1 MSPIKRPSARHPYLL
16 FLEDQGARVTAPDGK
31 ELGLIQDMPEG
42 AVRRTQW
49 ADELKHLLPKGAS
62 VQTCVGLS
70 RLTIQCQETP
80 AMPAREA
87 LEVALRVVAAEPPG
101 EAMLVGHALDP
112 DAEARGG
119 HVHWTAYLPASDLTG
134 WASALTAAG
143 MEWVQASAWPR
154 VLARALPPLPPGA
167 PRDRIVLALAPHLG
181 RLLFFRGSALV
192 LQRTFR
198 LSADVPLEESLEL
211 SVEETART
219 LQFYKQK
226 FRGSVPGDLLVVG
239 ADSLPE
245 ALVSRLRG
253 MGLATRCAPE
263 SLDDLLLQGLA
274 LERATHGLDLRPGH
288 VQEAQ
293 RRRTLKA
300 VLVLVSVAVLAA
312 FILGG
317 GLVHTRERML
327 ETEAAQVEAELARR
341 LVADEGR
348 LRVVAGRAPLL
359 RLRAAEQ
366 RQAQTTERIS
376 RLAATLFS
384 PPSGVELEKLEI
396 QQLPG
401 DEAALAFQVSGTA
414 LTHASFSVG
423 PVAGYVADLQ
433 RLPSLALDPLK
444 DVSVS
449 DRMVAGETGPQARAL
464 TRFTLSGRLR

>member
-1 MSPIKRPSARHPYLL
+1 MPHFPRPSARHPYLL
-16 FLEDQGARVTAPDGK
+16 FLEDHGARLTTPDGK
-31 ELGLIQDMPEG
+31 ELGLIQDVPEG

-49 ADELKHLLPKGAS
+49 ADELRQLLPKGAS

-70 RLTIQCQETP
+70 RLTTQCQETP

-87 LEVALRVVAAEPPG
+87 QEVALRLVAAEQPG
-101 EAMLVGHALDP
+101 EPMLVGHALDP

-134 WASALTAAG
+134 WASALAAAG
-143 MEWVQASAWPR
+143 MEWVQASALPR
-154 VLARALPPLPPGA
+154 VLARALPQAPGA

-181 RLLFFRGSALV
+181 RLLFFRGAALV

-198 LSADVPLEESLEL
+198 LSADLTLEDSLEL

-226 FRGSVPGDLLVVG
+226 FRGSVPGDLLVAGV
-239 ADSLPE
+239 DTLPE
-245 ALVSRLRG
+245 ALASRLRG
-253 MGLATRCAPE
+253 MGLATRCAE
-263 SLDDLLLQGLA
+263 ETLDEVLLRGLA
-274 LERATHGLDLRPGH
+274 LERATRGLDLRPGH

-300 VLVLVSVAVLAA
+300 VLVLVSVAILAA

-317 GLVHTRERML
+317 GLVRTRERML
-327 ETEAAQVEAELARR
+327 EAQAAQADAELARR

-348 LRVVAGRAPLL
+348 LRVVAARTPLL

-366 RQAQTTERIS
+366 RQAQATERIS
-376 RLAATLFS
+376 RLASALFS

-401 DEAALAFQVSGTA
+401 EEAPLAFQLSGTA

-433 RLPSLALDPLK
+433 RLPGLALDPLK

-449 DRMVAGETGPQARAL
+449 DRMVAGEPDPQARAL

>member
-16 FLEDQGARVTAPDGK
+16 FLEDHGTRVMAPDGK
-31 ELGLIQDMPEG
+31 ELGLIQDVPEG

-49 ADELKHLLPKGAS
+49 ADELRRLLPKGAS

-70 RLTIQCQETP
+70 RLSVQCQETP
-80 AMPAREA
+80 FMPARDA
-87 LEVALRVVAAEPPG
+87 HEVALRLVTSEQPG
-101 EAMLVGHALDP
+101 EAMLVGHTLDP

-119 HVHWTAYLPASDLTG
+119 YVHWTAYLPASDLTG
-134 WASALTAAG
+134 WASALDAAG
-143 MEWVQASAWPR
+143 LDWIHASAWPR
-154 VLARALPPLPPGA
+154 VLVRALPQTQGT
-167 PRDRIVLALAPHLG
+167 PRDRVVLALAPHLG
-181 RLLFFRGSALV
+181 RLLFLRGPALV

-198 LSADVPLEESLEL
+198 LSADLPLEDSLEL

-239 ADSLPE
+239 TEALPE
-245 ALVSRLRG
+245 ALASRLRG
-253 MGLATRCAPE
+253 MGLATRCASE
-263 SLDDLLLQGLA
+263 TLDEVLLRGLA
-274 LERATHGLDLRPGH
+274 LERAAHGLDLRPGH

-300 VLVLVSVAVLAA
+300 ILVLASVAILAA

-317 GLVHTRERML
+317 GLVHARERML
-327 ETEAAQVEAELARR
+327 EAQVAQAEAELARR
-341 LVADEGR
+341 LAEDEGR
-348 LRVVAGRAPLL
+348 LRVVAARAPLL
-359 RLRAAEQ
+359 RLRAAEL

-376 RLAATLFS
+376 RLASTLFS

-401 DEAALAFQVSGTA
+401 NEAALAFQVSGTA

-423 PVAGYVADLQ
+423 PVAGYVANLQ
-433 RLPSLALDPLK
+433 RLPGLALDPLK
-444 DVSVS
+444 DVSVG
-449 DRMVAGETGPQARAL
+449 DRMVAGEPGLQAHAL